1 MKRIDAWIEPSQLAT
16 VTAALRKAGV
26 AGGTA
31 TGVHR
36 LQGHVV
42 ATLHYRGVPLAIRSV
57 PEMKLEMVVH
67 DDIVPRVISAL
78 LATTKNTDPGDWEVL
93 VVQVDFAI
101 RISSGE
107 ISEAAIA

>member
-1 MKRIDAWIEPSQLAT
+1 
-16 VTAALRKAGV
+16 
-26 AGGTA
+26 
-31 TGVHR
+31 
-36 LQGHVV
+36 
-42 ATLHYRGVPLAIRSV
+42 
-57 PEMKLEMVVH
+57 MVIH

-93 VVQVDFAI
+93 VLQVDQAL